1 MQISTVLRRSNR
13 PRAGGLCPAIFPLF
27 LFFWVELLPLCRLDP
42 TFFFCLAVEKFCT
55 DFFMVLVFNLTQLY
69 SAVKYSPW
77 AAEHPLWASAH
88 CWFPL
93 EDRMLLSKYYNLAVN
108 GRHKHKNAQTQLNK
122 LNKNKKIIIA
132 RVSKVML
139 VQYTINLFQVC
150 RKKEN

>member
-1 MQISTVLRRSNR
+1 MPSYISFIFIFLSGAAATFSARSN
-13 PRAGGLCPAIFPLF
+13 
-27 LFFWVELLPLCRLDP
+27 
-42 TFFFCLAVEKFCT
+42 FFFCLAVEKFCT